1 MRNIAEA
8 AGMLSGSIYYH
19 FASKEEMLVAVYE
32 EGVRR
37 ITARVDAAI
46 ARNHLPWER
55 LTAACVAHLE
65 ALLNRGDYAQVVVR
79 VLPRDAKS
87 AARQLIALRDRYEVR
102 FRRLI
107 DELDLPATINRRYL
121 RLLLMSVLNWA
132 PVWYRPN
139 RDSPETIA
147 RCFVDILKEPLLGKR
162 DNMTS
167 GLPFSCAPAK
177 VLNQ

>member
-1 MRNIAEA
+1 MKRLRRQNNRRLLLLNSA
-8 AGMLSGSIYYH
+8 AYSGSVATRQPRCEISPRLPGILSGSIYYH

-107 DELDLPATINRRYL
+107 DELRPARNHKPAL
-121 RLLLMSVLNWA
+121 
-132 PVWYRPN
+132 
-139 RDSPETIA
+139 SPTAAHERT
-147 RCFVDILKEPLLGKR
+147 ELGP
-162 DNMTS
+162 
-167 GLPFSCAPAK
+167 GLVPP
-177 VLNQ
+177 